1 MVQRSPLPNP
11 APVAAL
17 EKIPHAAHRMG
28 CSTSQTYR
36 EIKAGRLGPIIK
48 IGVRASALPAASVD
62 AWIAA
67 KIAAATQGGSHV
79 NS

>member
-1 MVQRSPLPNP
+1 MAQRSTKPSP

-36 EIKAGRLGPIIK
+36 EIKAGRLGPIVK
-48 IGVRASALPAASVD
+48 IGVRASALPVESVD
-62 AWIAA
+62 AWIAG
-67 KIAAATQGGSHV
+67 KIAAATQGGQPC
-79 NS
+79 